1 MSRRIPNFLLM
12 VIFTSLSIIGFSVKI
27 KSNQANSNR
36 GKNRSPNI
44 VILVADDMGY
54 TDLGAFGSEIPTP
67 NIDSFAKQ
75 GRMLT
80 NFHTLPSCS
89 PSRSQ
94 LLTGVDNHQNG
105 LGNMEELLTP
115 NQKGKPGYEGYLNNR
130 IVTLPQLLKD
140 AGYHTFM
147 AGKWHLGKIP
157 GTFPSDKGFE
167 QSFTLLEGGGGHF
180 NHMPFDPYSAAT
192 YLENGKAVELPRNF
206 YSTVTYTSKLI
217 EYIDKNHGDGK
228 PFFAY
233 AAYTSPHEPLQ
244 APQEEI
250 SKHIDKYKKGWDR
263 LRQERFQRMKELALI
278 PDYLELPPR
287 FPRVPAWDKLKPEQ
301 QQYEAKKMAIYAAST
316 TILDRNIGRIVEH
329 LKQIGEYDNTIFV
342 FLSDNSAAGDD
353 YSEEDPQ
360 TYQAWFKKMGINNS
374 YENIGNA
381 NSFVGYGQ
389 PWAQVGTTPFQWF
402 KGKMSEGGIRV
413 PMIVFRPGEIESK
426 SKIDAFAN
434 SLDLTPTLL
443 DYAGIKHPGVNY
455 QGRPIFPLQGRS
467 LRPLLEGKAERI
479 YGLNEPVGMELY
491 GVGNSALFLG
501 DWKIVKLKQPW
512 GNGKWHLYN
521 LSIDPTELKDL
532 AQMYPLQL
540 NKMVALYE
548 KYEQEKGVVPAKP
561 ADRGS

>member
-1 MSRRIPNFLLM
+1 
-12 VIFTSLSIIGFSVKI
+12 
-27 KSNQANSNR
+27 
-36 GKNRSPNI
+36 
-44 VILVADDMGY
+44 
-54 TDLGAFGSEIPTP
+54 
-67 NIDSFAKQ
+67 
-75 GRMLT
+75 
-80 NFHTLPSCS
+80 
-89 PSRSQ
+89 
-94 LLTGVDNHQNG
+94 
-105 LGNMEELLTP
+105 
-115 NQKGKPGYEGYLNNR
+115 
-130 IVTLPQLLKD
+130 
-140 AGYHTFM
+140 
-147 AGKWHLGKIP
+147 
-157 GTFPSDKGFE
+157 
-167 QSFTLLEGGGGHF
+167 
-180 NHMPFDPYSAAT
+180 
-192 YLENGKAVELPRNF
+192 
-206 YSTVTYTSKLI
+206 
-217 EYIDKNHGDGK
+217 
-228 PFFAY
+228 
-233 AAYTSPHEPLQ
+233 
-244 APQEEI
+244 
-250 SKHIDKYKKGWDR
+250 
-263 LRQERFQRMKELALI
+263 
-278 PDYLELPPR
+278 
-287 FPRVPAWDKLKPEQ
+287 
-301 QQYEAKKMAIYAAST
+301 
-316 TILDRNIGRIVEH
+316 
-329 LKQIGEYDNTIFV
+329 
-342 FLSDNSAAGDD
+342 
-353 YSEEDPQ
+353 
-360 TYQAWFKKMGINNS
+360 MGINNS

-455 QGRPIFPLQGRS
+455 QGRPIFSLQGRS